1 MFAVGFIGQ
10 SGTGKT
16 TLMEKVVARL
26 VSRGRRVSAVKSTHH
41 DTDIDQ
47 PGKDSWRFRKAGA
60 NEVILA
66 GKDRWGLMKETPE
79 AEVPL
84 SELLKRLEPADIVM
98 VEGFKAD
105 ASIPRILV
113 WRNRPEAEPFALEE
127 GVVAVATDDETLV
140 LPEGITRLDINSPGA
155 VANFII
161 TLKADSDHV

>member
-66 GKDRWGLMKETPE
+66 GKDRWALMKETPE

-113 WRNRPEAEPFALEE
+113 WRNRPEAEPLRSKKGWSRSQPTTKRWCSPKASRGLTSTAPAL
-127 GVVAVATDDETLV
+127 
-140 LPEGITRLDINSPGA
+140 LPTSSLP
-155 VANFII
+155 
-161 TLKADSDHV
+161 

>member
-26 VSRGRRVSAVKSTHH
+26 VSRVSAVKSTHH

-66 GKDRWGLMKETPE
+66 GKDRWALMKETPE

>member
-66 GKDRWGLMKETPE
+66 GKDRWALMKETPE

-105 ASIPRILV
+105 ASKGWSRSQPTTKRWCSPKASRGLTSTA
-113 WRNRPEAEPFALEE
+113 PAL
-127 GVVAVATDDETLV
+127 
-140 LPEGITRLDINSPGA
+140 LPTSSLP
-155 VANFII
+155 
-161 TLKADSDHV
+161 

>member
-26 VSRGRRVSAVKSTHH
+26 VSRGRRVSAVKS

-66 GKDRWGLMKETPE
+66 GKDRWALMKETPE

>member
-41 DTDIDQ
+41 DTDQ

-66 GKDRWGLMKETPE
+66 GKDRWALMKETPE